1 MPLNTCLKNRYKI
14 NGEFTK
20 AVDPENARLDFSIRV
35 NSVSMERVEVSA
47 ATVTKEFSF
56 VLSRLS
62 NSEDFS
68 VEIKTPIA
76 GAEIITMTFRK
87 VGRGEAREIKVLKNG
102 QEISL
107 IKFEPILPEDDN
119 NIKYGLNVNIKVSF

>member
-1 MPLNTCLKNRYKI
+1 MQRRRIAHTYQRI
-14 NGEFTK
+14 
-20 AVDPENARLDFSIRV
+20 DS
-35 NSVSMERVEVSA
+35 SA

-56 VLSRLS
+56 VLSRLA

-119 NIKYGLNVNIKVSF
+119 NIKYGLNVNIKVGF